1 MQERLIILSPN
12 RQTDPSSRRQFV
24 RSGLWA
30 GAIVINGG
38 LLEATPEMPETEPNI
53 EGPFYK
59 AGAPERG
66 VLVEKN
72 LRGTPLTLSGRV
84 LNTQGKPLSGAILDL
99 WQADSEGVYDNEGY
113 RLRGKVRADGTGRY
127 NIQTIVP
134 RYYSAGSQIRPAHI
148 HFKVSAA
155 GTPVLTT
162 QLYLSGD
169 PYLDKDKWVRKSLTI
184 SPEAARGGK
193 AANFDFV
200 LRAS

>member
-1 MQERLIILSPN
+1 MSERFVILPSD
-12 RQTDPSSRRQFV
+12 RYTDLFSRRQFV

-30 GAIVINGG
+30 GAILINGVR
-38 LLEATPEMPETEPNI
+38 LEATPEMPETEPNI

-72 LRGTPLTLSGRV
+72 LPGTPLTLSGRV
-84 LNTQGKPLSGAILDL
+84 LNTQGKPLPGAILDL

-113 RLRGKVRADGTGRY
+113 RLRGKVRAGRDGRY
-127 NIQTIVP
+127 NIKTIVP

-148 HFKVSAA
+148 HFKVSAE

-162 QLYLSGD
+162 QLYLAGD
-169 PYLDKDKWVRKSLTI
+169 PYLDKDQWVRKSLTI